1 MIADNPRQ
9 RRQMEGIEK
18 VTMRELL
25 DFEDS
30 LAFFNLNF
38 GAVCPLNIEVCNT
51 EPRPIHL
58 NATGE
63 IIDLIR

>member
-9 RRQMEGIEK
+9 RRQMEGIGE
-18 VTMRELL
+18 VTMRELP
-25 DFEDS
+25 DFEDY
-30 LAFFNLNF
+30 LASFNLNS

>member
-1 MIADNPRQ
+1 
-9 RRQMEGIEK
+9 MEGIEK
-18 VTMRELL
+18 VTMRELP

-63 IIDLIR
+63 VIDLIH

>member
-18 VTMRELL
+18 VTMRELP

-38 GAVCPLNIEVCNT
+38 GAVCPLNIEVA
-51 EPRPIHL
+51 IL
-58 NATGE
+58 NLVQY
-63 IIDLIR
+63 I

>member
-1 MIADNPRQ
+1 
-9 RRQMEGIEK
+9 
-18 VTMRELL
+18 MRELP
-25 DFEDS
+25 DFEDY
-30 LAFFNLNF
+30 LASFNLNS

-51 EPRPIHL
+51 EPRPIHF